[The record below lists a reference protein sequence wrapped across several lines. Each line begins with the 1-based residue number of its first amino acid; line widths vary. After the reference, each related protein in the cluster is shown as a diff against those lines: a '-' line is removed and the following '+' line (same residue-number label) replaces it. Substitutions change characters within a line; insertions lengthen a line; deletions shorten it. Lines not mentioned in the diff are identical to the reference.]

1 MIIFVEFFKKKDVA
15 VMSLKSLFNFIT
27 DPTVSEENMEEY
39 LDLAS
44 EKVTQ
49 NSQSLDPEEEVEEQ
63 VFKQAYIP
71 QRLDEVNKN
80 IC

>member
-1 MIIFVEFFKKKDVA
+1 
-15 VMSLKSLFNFIT
+15 MSLKALFNFIT

-44 EKVTQ
+44 EKMTQ
-49 NSQSLDPEEEVEEQ
+49 NLQSLNPEEQVEEE

-71 QRLDEVNKN
+71 QRLDEVL
-80 IC
+80 